1 MKKNIIVGAIV
12 ITLIGAGCFYGGLT
26 YGKNGKPGTYN
37 FGKGDFT
44 NLSESERAER
54 FAQMGNGTIPT
65 SQRINRVGGVD
76 MIGGE
81 IISIDE
87 TSITIKLPDN
97 GSKIIFISDSTKVN
111 KMIEGNLE
119 DLASGT
125 TVMINGKADSD
136 GNLTAEMIQ
145 LK

>member
-1 MKKNIIVGAIV
+1 MKKNIIIGAV
-12 ITLIGAGCFYGGLT
+12 VVALIGAGCFYGGLT
-26 YGKNGKPGTYN
+26 YGKGGKTGMDN

-54 FAQMGNGTIPT
+54 FAQMGNGINPAG
-65 SQRINRVGGVD
+65 QKINRTAGAD

-87 TSITIKLPDN
+87 TSMTVKLPDN

-111 KMIEGNLE
+111 KMTEGNFD
-119 DLASGT
+119 DLTSGT
-125 TVMINGKADSD
+125 SVMVNGKADSD
-136 GNLTAEMIQ
+136 GNITAEMIQ
-145 LK
+145 IR